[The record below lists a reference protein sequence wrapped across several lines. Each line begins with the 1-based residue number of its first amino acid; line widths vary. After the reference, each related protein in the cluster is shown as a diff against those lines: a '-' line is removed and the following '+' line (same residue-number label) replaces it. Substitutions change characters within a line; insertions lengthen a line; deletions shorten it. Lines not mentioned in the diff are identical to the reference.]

1 MKGYCPGWASKAL
14 RPSFKN
20 NTPVDVLTP
29 SWCLGPSFENQEPAR
44 GSCAKT
50 AQAAASPWFGEGSAA
65 DYWGTAGE
73 PFLLSACSPNKE
85 NHRGG
90 ARAIY
95 LRRRGFG
102 AWWAWLSSEMPVSTR
117 RLSLNTRPHK
127 TKAMWKRGT
136 RECFTFFWAN
146 IRKRFVNF

>member
-50 AQAAASPWFGEGSAA
+50 AQAAASPRFGEGSAA
-65 DYWGTAGE
+65 DYWGTIFTLPVFAEQRGE
-73 PFLLSACSPNKE
+73 P
-85 NHRGG
+85 
-90 ARAIY
+90 
-95 LRRRGFG
+95 
-102 AWWAWLSSEMPVSTR
+102 
-117 RLSLNTRPHK
+117 
-127 TKAMWKRGT
+127 
-136 RECFTFFWAN
+136 TFRTIHIAV
-146 IRKRFVNF
+146 FVAYA